1 MEYDNT
7 EQNYLVHLVAIII
20 IIIMLR
26 KEALAFFLLL
36 LLQIVIHLWL
46 EKVFPNK
53 DLCMWWLS
61 ILSHRW
67 PHLLLRPP
75 SQLPS

>member
-1 MEYDNT
+1 MKTTKNFKTEMEWDNT

-46 EKVFPNK
+46 EKVFFRTK
-53 DLCMWWLS
+53 ICACGG
-61 ILSHRW
+61 
-67 PHLLLRPP
+67 
-75 SQLPS
+75 